1 MKLVVAIIKPFKLD
15 EVRQALTA
23 IGVHGMTVTEVKGYG
38 RQKGHTEIYRGAEY
52 VVNFLPKL
60 RIEIAVASDI
70 AEKAVGVITAN
81 ARTGQIGDGKIFVT
95 PIDHAL
101 QNPHRRDRQRRALR
115 FQYFNAR
122 RQRCRRASR
131 DSQETTTRRG
141 NSMGAPSYRAASNA
155 ALTLLAANFLLTT
168 PASAETSAINPAD
181 TAWMIVATALVLMM
195 TIPGLALF
203 YSGMVRKKNVL
214 ATMAQSL
221 AAVAMISI
229 LWVAFGYSL
238 AFVGDG
244 PWIGSLDRWFLVG
257 MTMDSVNPA
266 AKTIPEAL
274 FMLYQMTFAII
285 TVALVAGAVADRM
298 RFSAYLLFSAGWF
311 MFAYVPL
318 AHWVWGGGFLAT
330 MGVLDFAG
338 GLVVHLSAGVGGLV
352 AAKVMGRRHGYG
364 SENLAPF
371 DLSLAVMGTGL
382 LWVGWF
388 GFNGGSALAANS
400 RAVMAITA
408 THLAAC
414 AGALTWAAIEWATR
428 RKPSVLGMISGA
440 IAGLGTITP
449 ASGFVAPWH
458 GVIIGVVAGTLC
470 FWACT
475 WLKQRL
481 QYDDSLDVFG
491 VHGIGGMTGTL
502 LAGVFAVSAIGG
514 TSGLLEGNPQQVLIQ
529 LYGVAA
535 TLVWSGGVT
544 FVLLKLVSV
553 FVPLRVSLQQELEGL
568 DISQH
573 GEALQ

>member
-1 MKLVVAIIKPFKLD
+1 MDCRVKPGNDGIIVGYGNDARSAINKHTRPGGNTMGAHSCRAATLAAPTAFAAIIAF
-15 EVRQALTA
+15 
-23 IGVHGMTVTEVKGYG
+23 
-38 RQKGHTEIYRGAEY
+38 
-52 VVNFLPKL
+52 
-60 RIEIAVASDI
+60 
-70 AEKAVGVITAN
+70 
-81 ARTGQIGDGKIFVT
+81 
-95 PIDHAL
+95 
-101 QNPHRRDRQRRALR
+101 
-115 FQYFNAR
+115 
-122 RQRCRRASR
+122 
-131 DSQETTTRRG
+131 
-141 NSMGAPSYRAASNA
+141 
-155 ALTLLAANFLLTT
+155 TT
-168 PASAETSAINPAD
+168 PAFAEASTISAAD
-181 TAWMIVATALVLMM
+181 TAWMIVATAFVLMM

-221 AAVAMISI
+221 AAVGIISI

-244 PWIGSLDRWFLVG
+244 PWIGSLDRWFLAG
-257 MTMDSVNPA
+257 MEMDSVNPL

-298 RFSAYLLFSAGWF
+298 RFSAYLLFSVGWF
-311 MFAYVPL
+311 MFVYVPL
-318 AHWVWGGGFLAT
+318 AHWVWGGGFLGAA
-330 MGVLDFAG
+330 GVIDFAG
-338 GLVVHLSAGVGGLV
+338 GLVVHLSAGIGGLV

-371 DLSLAVMGTGL
+371 DLSLAVIGTGL

-414 AGALTWAAIEWATR
+414 AGALTWGAIEWSTR

-440 IAGLGTITP
+440 VAGLGTITP

-458 GVIIGVVAGTLC
+458 GIVIGMAAGALC

-475 WLKQRL
+475 SLKHRFN
-481 QYDDSLDVFG
+481 YDDSLDVFG

-502 LAGVFAVSAIGG
+502 LAGVFATAAIGG
-514 TSGLLEGNPQQVLIQ
+514 TSGLIEGNPQQLLLQ
-529 LYGVAA
+529 LYGVAV
-535 TLVWSGGVT
+535 TLAWSGGLT
-544 FVLLKLVSV
+544 FILLKAVGA
-553 FVPLRVSLQQELEGL
+553 FVPLRVSQQQELEGL